1 MRKYLVVWFQQY
13 PWGLLWEG
21 RKPVVNS
28 FFFLPSLA
36 SFLPSIQCWLS
47 ARYLPGTGSRRF
59 LLQRISFSSKN
70 QEFYFLVGCENQNNL
85 PPTSPH
91 PHNPQ
96 HTHVQLGY
104 WKLGNLLSLKMVC
117 LYEHNFHNIL
127 FHETFA
133 QIYGFNSS
141 KESFNKQF
149 EPSSSLNLL
158 PQKILSYCLMV
169 LTQSLPI
176 PYLQP
181 HSSKLKG
188 HLKRSF
194 QFSTNYKLPSL
205 RYCRSTVMVVSCLP
219 W

>member
-59 LLQRISFSSKN
+59 LLQRISFSSKK

-127 FHETFA
+127 LSTQYSGLWTFYDVFKWA
-133 QIYGFNSS
+133 LIVRFLVNFQVLAIKDNVFMNTYKANSN
-141 KESFNKQF
+141 SFKGNNYQR
-149 EPSSSLNLL
+149 E
-158 PQKILSYCLMV
+158 
-169 LTQSLPI
+169 
-176 PYLQP
+176 
-181 HSSKLKG
+181 SKL
-188 HLKRSF
+188 HIYRRLA
-194 QFSTNYKLPSL
+194 
-205 RYCRSTVMVVSCLP
+205 
-219 W
+219 